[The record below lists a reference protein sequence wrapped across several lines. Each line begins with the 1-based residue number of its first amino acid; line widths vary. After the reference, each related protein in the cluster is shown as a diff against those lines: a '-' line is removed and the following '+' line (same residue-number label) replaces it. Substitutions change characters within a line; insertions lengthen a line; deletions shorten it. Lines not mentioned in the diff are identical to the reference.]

1 MSRSEPMQQAI
12 QAQRAGRLEQAESAY
27 RKVLAEQPDHAAA
40 HHNLALLLLHR
51 NQLEAALE
59 HMQTAA
65 RLEPESVEILN
76 NLGGLRERSG
86 QLSEAIEAYRQAAT
100 IASESPV
107 PHCNLGEALCKAGR
121 MHEGLVALRAAATLD
136 PDLPEAWAALGAALL
151 DGGQPTAAAAS
162 LQRAVHLRPEDDRS
176 WCRLGD
182 ALQSLSR
189 FEEAAAAYEKAAQ
202 GNPRGLDTW
211 YGLGRARME
220 CGRIVQAVEA
230 FQRVLAIDPRYGLAL
245 HDLGK
250 SLFELGCLEQALPL
264 LRQAVDAGPAAV
276 RQHALENIAII
287 VPGSPADDNGSIL
300 QSRRTWGAQWPCRPA
315 PPRTRAAGEPL
326 RIGYVSS
333 FFHRPNWMKPVQAV
347 LQHHDRRQF
356 EIHLFCDGPTDSLPA
371 QFRLQAP
378 DRIHGIQRQ
387 SNEAAAATITA
398 QQIDILVD
406 LNGYSAPPRMALYP
420 LRPAPVQV
428 GWFNYYATSGLD
440 CFDYLIGDKYVVPA
454 AEEVFFTER
463 ILRVPHSYLTFGVD
477 YPVPDVAPPPVL
489 AGNPLTFG
497 SLASQYKLTDAV
509 IEAWSAILSASPT
522 SRLLIRNKRLDRLDH
537 QEFVRGRFAAHGI
550 SPDRVLL
557 EGPADHFKFLDTYRR
572 IDVALDPFPYSG
584 GTTTMEALWQGVP
597 VVTFDGDR
605 WAARTSVSLLRSA
618 GLDEFVGRDLQE
630 YVQICIRLANSP
642 DTPERLATLRAGL
655 RDQLRC
661 SPVCDS
667 AGFTRAME
675 DLYRQISSEWRVGI
689 TSV

>member
-1 MSRSEPMQQAI
+1 MFRSDTMQQAI
-12 QAQRAGRLEQAESAY
+12 DAQRAGRLEQAESAY
-27 RKVLAEQPDHAAA
+27 RQVLAEQPDHAAA

-51 NQLEAALE
+51 NRLDAALA
-59 HMQTAA
+59 HMQAAA

-76 NLGGLRERSG
+76 NLGGLQERSG
-86 QLSEAIEAYRQAAT
+86 QLTEAIDAYQQAA
-100 IASESPV
+100 ALAPESPV

-121 MHEGLVALRAAATLD
+121 MAEGIVALRAAATLD
-136 PDLPEAWAALGAALL
+136 PNLPEAWAALGTALL
-151 DGGQPTAAAAS
+151 DGGRPLAATAA
-162 LQRAVHLRPEDDRS
+162 LQRAVQLRPEDDRS

-182 ALQSLSR
+182 VLQSLKR
-189 FEEAAAAYEKAAQ
+189 FEDAIEAYQQATQ
-202 GNPRGLDTW
+202 RNPRGLDAW
-211 YGLGRARME
+211 YGLGRAGME

-230 FQRVLAIDPRYGLAL
+230 FQRCLAIEPRYGLAL

-264 LRQAVDAGPAAV
+264 LRQAAEAGPDEV

-287 VPGSPADDNGSIL
+287 VPGSPADDNRSIL
-300 QSRRTWGAQWPCRPA
+300 QSRQAWARQWPSRPA
-315 PPRTRAAGEPL
+315 PSPRAGAEGEPL

-333 FFHRPNWMKPVQAV
+333 FFHRPNWMKPVQTL
-347 LQHHDRRQF
+347 LQRHDRRQF
-356 EIHLFCDGPTDSLPA
+356 EIHLFCDGPAGSLQT
-371 QFRLQAP
+371 QFQLQVH
-378 DRIHGIQRQ
+378 DRIHGIQQ
-387 SNEAAAATITA
+387 LSNEAVAAVIATEK
-398 QQIDILVD
+398 IDILVD
-406 LNGYSAPPRMALYP
+406 LNGYSAPPRMALFP

-440 CFDYLIGDKYVVPA
+440 CFDYLIGDEHVVPA
-454 AEEVFFTER
+454 DEEQFYTER

-477 YPVPDVAPPPVL
+477 YPVPDVAPPPML
-489 AGNPLTFG
+489 AGNPPTFG
-497 SLASQYKLTDAV
+497 SLASQYKLTGAV
-509 IEAWSAILSASPT
+509 IETWSAILNGCPGA
-522 SRLLIRNKRLDRLDH
+522 RLLIRNKLLDRPEH
-537 QEFVRGRFAAHGI
+537 QEFLRARFAAHGI
-550 SPDRVLL
+550 PPDRILL
-557 EGPADHFKFLDTYRR
+557 EGPAEHFEFLDTYRR

-618 GLDEFVGRDLQE
+618 GLDDFVGRDVRD
-630 YVQICIRLANSP
+630 YVQICMRLAHSP
-642 DTPERLATLRAGL
+642 ETPERLAALRTDL

-675 DLYRQISSEWRVGI
+675 DLYRQISSGGRGG
-689 TSV
+689 TT